1 MITSR
6 QHPLCKLVRK
16 LGEVKHR
23 RREGLFVVEG
33 GNSVTAAIAARWPL
47 SRLLA
52 APEDLDAGWAAV
64 AEGAGAEA
72 VAVDPDILA
81 YLADAQTS
89 PGVLA
94 LAEMPSPPDPGE
106 VLPEGEEGLI
116 LVLDGI
122 ADPGNVGTLI
132 RTADAAGARGVIL
145 ARGCADPFG
154 AKVVRASAGSVFHLP
169 LLLESASGPYAAE
182 QLELDGILIRNQV
195 RIVTADAH
203 DARDCFDFTWPRRCA
218 LVLGHETRGV
228 SERWQD
234 AATYNVTIPLR
245 GRAESL
251 GVASAGAIL
260 LFAAR

>member
-1 MITSR
+1 MISSR
-6 QHPLCKLVRK
+6 QHPLCKLVHK
-16 LGEVKHR
+16 LADVKHR

-33 GNSVTAAIAARWPL
+33 GNSVTAAVGARWPL
-47 SRLLA
+47 QRLLA
-52 APEDLDAGWAAV
+52 APEDLDSGWAAV
-64 AEGAGAEA
+64 AHGSGAEA
-72 VAVDPDILA
+72 VAVHPDILA
-81 YLADAQTS
+81 YMADAQTS

-94 LAEMPSPPDPGE
+94 LAEMPPPPALE
-106 VLPEGEEGLI
+106 AVLPPEEEGLI

-132 RTADAAGARGVIL
+132 RTADAAGARGVVL

-169 LLLESASGPYAAE
+169 LILESASGPYAE
-182 QLELDGILIRNQV
+182 QLEVDGVMIRQQI
-195 RIVTADAH
+195 RIVTAAAH

-218 LVLGHETRGV
+218 LVLGHETRGI

-234 AATYNVTIPLR
+234 ASSYSVTIPLR